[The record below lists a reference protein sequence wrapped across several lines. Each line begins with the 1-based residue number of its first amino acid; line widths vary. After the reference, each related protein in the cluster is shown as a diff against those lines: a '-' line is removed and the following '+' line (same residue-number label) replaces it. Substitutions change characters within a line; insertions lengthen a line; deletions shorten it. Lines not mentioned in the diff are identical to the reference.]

1 MLCCERFGPVQ
12 REEIPTISLQQ
23 PQQLQLAGTT
33 LAPPVSPSCS
43 KKRRVS
49 VASTSSAASKTKSV
63 RFEEPEAAAQGG
75 SVCKKR
81 KILQRRSSSL
91 EVQLKVPELK
101 REASSSS
108 SVSSVSVS
116 SAPDSP
122 STWTCKT
129 DFLATV
135 KATEDLAIDFLA
147 KSQSVTT
154 PEHELSNI
162 IATTY
167 ASCCLEHNFSEQ
179 ITSSLTHH
187 LTNAVA
193 SQPQHYRGIERAGVL
208 AYGQEALKRRKEIIT
223 TVLSLQVAL
232 KASSSLNEKQ
242 ELLSTIC
249 EEQTR
254 PSRRFA
260 QCLAKVDEVLAM
272 VEYHTTTT

>member
-101 REASSSS
+101 REASSS
-108 SVSSVSVS
+108 VSSASVS
-116 SAPDSP
+116 SASDSP

>member
-12 REEIPTISLQQ
+12 REEIPRISLQ

-33 LAPPVSPSCS
+33 LTPPVSPSCS

-49 VASTSSAASKTKSV
+49 VVSTSSAASRTKSV
-63 RFEEPEAAAQGG
+63 RFEEPEAAQEG

-101 REASSSS
+101 REASSS
-108 SVSSVSVS
+108 VSSASVS
-116 SAPDSP
+116 SASDSP

-223 TVLSLQVAL
+223 TVLSLQSSL
-232 KASSSLNEKQ
+232 KASSSPLDEKQ

-249 EEQTR
+249 EKQTR

-260 QCLAKVDEVLAM
+260 QCMANVDQMLAM
-272 VEYHTTTT
+272 VEYHTTT